1 MNQLLRSYTDLL
13 GNLFSC
19 LFLLRF
25 TEVETREKISWKN
38 KLFLLIPYA
47 IYSIPEH
54 VPYSTLVCCLIE
66 FLFFLKLLYPHIKK
80 ILVIF
85 AKYNFF
91 MYLFTVLILFVH
103 TYVMQDTKLLNTS
116 SAYSE
121 YKSLTVLFLL
131 YVFYVLYTNTKKMR
145 DFHTHYQISFNL
157 VIACISLMLSYTTL
171 YICRE
176 NSSSYALPAIF
187 STIALLIIICISLY
201 DRFLALVA
209 ENTRQKI
216 QSEIQRMEQAYS
228 DQIDANLKE
237 LHSIRHDMKNH
248 LIIIDGYAAQQNYE
262 KIHAYINKI
271 TGSFHS
277 EPLFDTPSNTV
288 SALLNEKYQTAKRQN
303 ISCRIHTDFPYIHI
317 DDFSI
322 ITILGNLFDNAITA
336 ACKCENGWIHM
347 DLSQSDSYLALEM
360 QNSHIETIKESN
372 GEFITT
378 KEDKNILHGIGI
390 KNVRKAVEAL
400 NGQLSITYTKDTFTV
415 HILVPNY

>member
-1 MNQLLRSYTDLL
+1 
-13 GNLFSC
+13 
-19 LFLLRF
+19 
-25 TEVETREKISWKN
+25 
-38 KLFLLIPYA
+38 
-47 IYSIPEH
+47 
-54 VPYSTLVCCLIE
+54 
-66 FLFFLKLLYPHIKK
+66 
-80 ILVIF
+80 
-85 AKYNFF
+85 
-91 MYLFTVLILFVH
+91 
-103 TYVMQDTKLLNTS
+103 
-116 SAYSE
+116 
-121 YKSLTVLFLL
+121 
-131 YVFYVLYTNTKKMR
+131 
-145 DFHTHYQISFNL
+145 
-157 VIACISLMLSYTTL
+157 MLSYTTL
-171 YICRE
+171 YICHE

-317 DDFSI
+317 
-322 ITILGNLFDNAITA
+322 
-336 ACKCENGWIHM
+336 
-347 DLSQSDSYLALEM
+347 
-360 QNSHIETIKESN
+360 ETIKESN